1 MSKHTTHKRSAEA
14 RRVTIARK
22 QARVIKYGGA
32 L

>member
-1 MSKHTTHKRSAEA
+1 MSKHTTHKRSPEA

-22 QARVIKYGGA
+22 QARAIKYGA